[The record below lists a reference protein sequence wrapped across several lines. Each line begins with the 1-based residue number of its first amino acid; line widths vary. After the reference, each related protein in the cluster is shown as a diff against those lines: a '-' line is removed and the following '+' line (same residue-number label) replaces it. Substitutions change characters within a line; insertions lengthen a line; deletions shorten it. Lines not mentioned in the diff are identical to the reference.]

1 MTREPDLLQI
11 GEVADRVGLSLRT
24 VRYYEELGLLSPTG
38 RTQGGFRLYSDE
50 DVERLRVLKG
60 MKPLGLSLEEVR
72 ELMELF
78 DRTADIEELGPDDL
92 DGVVEGLD
100 RYARL
105 GDERVEKL
113 EQHLAEARRLRA
125 HIRAELR
132 RSASR
137 AERLIDAR
145 R

>member
-11 GEVADRVGLSLRT
+11 GEVAERVGLSLRT
-24 VRYYEELGLLSPTG
+24 VRYYEEVGLLSPTG

-78 DRTADIEELGPDDL
+78 DRTADSELGPNDL
-92 DGVVEGLD
+92 DAAAEGLE
-100 RYARL
+100 RYA
-105 GDERVEKL
+105 GVADERVEKL
-113 EQHLAEARRLRA
+113 EQHLGEARRLRA
-125 HIRAELR
+125 RIRAELR
-132 RSASR
+132 RTASR
-137 AERLIDAR
+137 AERLADVR

>member
-137 AERLIDAR
+137 AERLIAAR